1 MRLVCMVVII
11 LSLVRVEAVS
21 SFLTDGKNKTST
33 SMESKNKELD
43 DMSILRQMINQETI
57 IRLALVKNFHALVN
71 DVIVLKQS
79 LAKSE
84 WKISELQ
91 RAVTSLQKENRELKK
106 SSSSSD
112 SRIMEEEK
120 RQFYFN
126 KTNSVLND
134 VKIEVRY
141 LSATLLDF
149 KERTETENES
159 RDKKYEELQRHF
171 NSSIADLY
179 VKNSQIKQDVT
190 SQTALIHGFEDSQ
203 SKTKRAFLENL
214 NRTTSNFET
223 KFQSFKNEQL
233 KLSTAVASLELANM
247 NMSKSNCENSR
258 NHAFS
263 AGISLGKSVWT
274 GGTLVFPVVIYSE
287 GTGYNPSTGIF
298 TAPTA
303 GTYVFYVSVQSAHQ
317 KLIYLDI
324 VLNGSAKV
332 RAMAWYNS
340 GSSVNMIQTGTNL
353 VILHLQTGD
362 KVWVRRGGGDG
373 YYSDGYH
380 ITTFSGFKLF

>member
-1 MRLVCMVVII
+1 M
-11 LSLVRVEAVS
+11 
-21 SFLTDGKNKTST
+21 SFNT
-33 SMESKNKELD
+33 
-43 DMSILRQMINQETI
+43 Q
-57 IRLALVKNFHALVN
+57 
-71 DVIVLKQS
+71 
-79 LAKSE
+79 
-84 WKISELQ
+84 
-91 RAVTSLQKENRELKK
+91 
-106 SSSSSD
+106 
-112 SRIMEEEK
+112 
-120 RQFYFN
+120 
-126 KTNSVLND
+126 
-134 VKIEVRY
+134 
-141 LSATLLDF
+141 
-149 KERTETENES
+149 
-159 RDKKYEELQRHF
+159 
-171 NSSIADLY
+171 
-179 VKNSQIKQDVT
+179 
-190 SQTALIHGFEDSQ
+190 
-203 SKTKRAFLENL
+203 NL

-233 KLSTAVASLELANM
+233 KLSSAVASLELANM
-247 NMSKSNCENSR
+247 NMSKSNC
-258 NHAFS
+258 
-263 AGISLGKSVWT
+263 

>member
-247 NMSKSNCENSR
+247 NMSKSNC
-258 NHAFS
+258 
-263 AGISLGKSVWT
+263 
-274 GGTLVFPVVIYSE
+274 
-287 GTGYNPSTGIF
+287 
-298 TAPTA
+298 APTA